1 MTIKKSKNKHMKKIL
16 FIFLLFVS
24 LKSFADEGMWLPQL
38 LGKLNES
45 RMKSLGMK
53 ISAADIYSINSGS
66 LKDAIVSFGG
76 FCTGEIISE
85 NGLILTNHHCGFD
98 AIQNHSTLQNN
109 YIRDGFWSKS
119 YQEEIENKGLFV
131 TFIVRIDDV
140 TSRVMAGTTKGMSAK
155 EKQQVIDKNI
165 VDLGKN
171 VKKGNSQSSF
181 IRGFFEANEYY
192 QFVTETFNDVRLVGA
207 PPSAIGNFGKD
218 TDNWV
223 WPRHTGDFS
232 LFRIY
237 ASKDNQP
244 ADYSTANVPYK
255 PKRSLK
261 VSLDGVAENDFT
273 LIFGFPGRTQQYLP
287 AVAVEQIRAIN
298 DPVKISIRDKAL
310 KIIDQYMRTDES
322 IKIAYASKYA
332 GIQNAYKKW
341 QGEVLGLT
349 RVNAFAKKMKYE
361 EEFKKRVNANTNW
374 KAMYADVLPGLEK
387 AYNNIKPYGIAR
399 DYYTETLSKI
409 ELSTIAIQWSGLA
422 KAYKNEGEAGYK
434 KRLPAVQERI
444 EAIIGEYNVEV
455 DKSLFKTLM
464 ENFVTNTTPAFIS
477 PMLKASLVKNNGSY
491 AEIANENFADST
503 GYSLMGIQ
511 KLFLLPAA
519 EAVKYIE
526 EMKVVQLFTDMQAH
540 YASTVQPTL
549 GEEQAKIN
557 ELQSLYMKGQMEVMT
572 EKKFYPDANS
582 TMRVAYGK
590 VKGYTARDAVNYGFQ
605 TEMGGIMEKYVPG
618 DYEFDVPQKM
628 RELYAAKDY
637 GQYGTKDGKLFVC
650 FIATNH
656 TTGGNSGS
664 PALDASGNLIGLNF
678 DRVWE
683 GTMSDINFDESICR
697 NIMVDIRYV
706 MFVIDKFAGAKRLI
720 DEIKFVHPKSKK

>member
-1 MTIKKSKNKHMKKIL
+1 MKKIL
-16 FIFLLFVS
+16 FVVLLFVS

-140 TSRVMAGTTKGMSAK
+140 TSKVMAGITKEMSAK
-155 EKQQVIDKNI
+155 ERQQFIDKN
-165 VDLGKN
+165 
-171 VKKGNSQSSF
+171 
-181 IRGFFEANEYY
+181 
-192 QFVTETFNDVRLVGA
+192 
-207 PPSAIGNFGKD
+207 
-218 TDNWV
+218 
-223 WPRHTGDFS
+223 
-232 LFRIY
+232 IY

-361 EEFKKRVNANTNW
+361 EEFIKRVNANAKW

-409 ELSTIAIQWSGLA
+409 ELSTIAIQLSGLA

-455 DKSLFKTLM
+455 DKSLFKSKGT
-464 ENFVTNTTPAFIS
+464 VS
-477 PMLKASLVKNNGSY
+477 LKWNDILRQQLNIRQTIVSL
-491 AEIANENFADST
+491 
-503 GYSLMGIQ
+503 L
-511 KLFLLPAA
+511 
-519 EAVKYIE
+519 
-526 EMKVVQLFTDMQAH
+526 H
-540 YASTVQPTL
+540 
-549 GEEQAKIN
+549 
-557 ELQSLYMKGQMEVMT
+557 
-572 EKKFYPDANS
+572 
-582 TMRVAYGK
+582 
-590 VKGYTARDAVNYGFQ
+590 
-605 TEMGGIMEKYVPG
+605 
-618 DYEFDVPQKM
+618 
-628 RELYAAKDY
+628 
-637 GQYGTKDGKLFVC
+637 
-650 FIATNH
+650 H
-656 TTGGNSGS
+656 
-664 PALDASGNLIGLNF
+664 
-678 DRVWE
+678 
-683 GTMSDINFDESICR
+683 
-697 NIMVDIRYV
+697 
-706 MFVIDKFAGAKRLI
+706 
-720 DEIKFVHPKSKK
+720 